1 MKLIAVE
8 KSPRKEKKWMAVF
21 KDGEKI
27 IKTHFGSA
35 GMKDYTLRSGKA
47 TKEERDRYR
56 TRHSKDLETGDP
68 TRAGFLAY
76 YILWGDSTSIGINI
90 MNYKKKFNL

>member
-35 GMKDYTLRSGKA
+35 GAPDYTIGKT
-47 TKEERDRYR
+47 TKEQRDRYR
-56 TRHSKDLETGDP
+56 TRHAKDLKTGDP
-68 TRAGFLAY
+68 TRAGFLSY
-76 YILWGDSTSIGINI
+76 YILWGDSSSMGINI
-90 MNYKKKFNL
+90 SDYKKKFNL